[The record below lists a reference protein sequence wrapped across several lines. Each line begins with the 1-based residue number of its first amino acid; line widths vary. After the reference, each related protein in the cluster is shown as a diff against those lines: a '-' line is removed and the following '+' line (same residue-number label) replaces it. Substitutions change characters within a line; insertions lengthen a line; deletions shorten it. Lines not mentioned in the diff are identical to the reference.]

1 MTVSDGQA
9 IYLRFVV
16 ITTVLMSIQIWF
28 YGRKRTFRKFFN
40 IAKNRICRVSPEPL
54 PIATS
59 DANNDVIIPANDIT
73 ATAAAGACTNHKFHD
88 GGNFIIGNGHILV
101 IIALGAVSMMPT
113 RRVREMAGSDISSL
127 LTFEGKL
134 WFHVAKISGLVFHY
148 IVLPVLIIAFNP
160 EMRKSLSRQLIQGF
174 KIVFQRKLCL
184 AETN

>member
-16 ITTVLMSIQIWF
+16 IATVLMSIQIWF
-28 YGRKRTFRKFFN
+28 YGRKGTIRKFFN
-40 IAKNRICRVSPEPL
+40 IAKNRICRISPEL
-54 PIATS
+54 PTTATS
-59 DANNDVIIPANDIT
+59 DANNDVIIPTNDVT
-73 ATAAAGACTNHKFHD
+73 VSSYDKFHD
-88 GGNFIIGNGHILV
+88 VGNFIIGNGHVLV

-134 WFHVAKISGLVFHY
+134 WFHAAKISGLVFHY
-148 IVLPVLIIAFNP
+148 VVLPVLIIAFNP
-160 EMRKSLSRQLIQGF
+160 EMRKSLSRQLIRGF
-174 KIVFQRKLCL
+174 KIVFQRKLGL

>member
-28 YGRKRTFRKFFN
+28 YGRKITFRKFFT
-40 IAKNRICRVSPEPL
+40 IAKNRICRISPEPP

-59 DANNDVIIPANDIT
+59 DANNDVIIPTNDVT
-73 ATAAAGACTNHKFHD
+73 ASSYDKFHD

-134 WFHVAKISGLVFHY
+134 WFHVAKISNPVFHY

-174 KIVFQRKLCL
+174 KLVFQRKLCL